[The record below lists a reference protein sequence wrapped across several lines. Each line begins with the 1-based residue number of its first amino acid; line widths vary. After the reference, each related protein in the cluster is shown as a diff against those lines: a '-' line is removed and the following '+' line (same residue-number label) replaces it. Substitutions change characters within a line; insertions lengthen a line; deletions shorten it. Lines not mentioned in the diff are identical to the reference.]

1 MWLVEFHK
9 IFQKHNLNEKEK
21 DYVAH
26 VRYETDPGFQV
37 QFDWVEDLKIETING
52 EVIEYNLFSATLGY
66 SRMHYFEYSK
76 SKTETDVKRCLLH
89 AYEYFGGTTTT
100 SLTHNMSAIVSLRG
114 NDKKIHPSLL
124 QFYKDMNVK
133 LILCKPKTPETKGK
147 CETSNKFVQWIN
159 AYNKRI
165 EDELKLYQVIYR
177 LNKTI
182 NEKPNETTGVPPLQ
196 LFEKEKD
203 TLKSINPKIFEDWNQ
218 KYLSSQRV
226 SSTCLIYYKGKHYSV
241 HPKYIG
247 KRINIYYF
255 IIDMTF

>member
-100 SLTHNMSAIVSLRG
+100 SLTDNMSAIVSLRG
-114 NDKKIHPSLL
+114 NDKKNSPIITS
-124 QFYKDMNVK
+124 
-133 LILCKPKTPETKGK
+133 IL
-147 CETSNKFVQWIN
+147 
-159 AYNKRI
+159 
-165 EDELKLYQVIYR
+165 
-177 LNKTI
+177 
-182 NEKPNETTGVPPLQ
+182 
-196 LFEKEKD
+196 
-203 TLKSINPKIFEDWNQ
+203 
-218 KYLSSQRV
+218 
-226 SSTCLIYYKGKHYSV
+226 
-241 HPKYIG
+241 
-247 KRINIYYF
+247 
-255 IIDMTF
+255 